1 LVIEQFTVQPPFM
14 VNSMI
19 VGVVLIVVGV
29 VLLVSNVLLYGLLKS
44 RSAFGGKMMGIGI
57 GVDSKYGLALLGWC
71 Y

>member
-1 LVIEQFTVQPPFM
+1 
-14 VNSMI
+14 MI